1 MKGGK
6 PMPKATYRTFLKK
19 RLNAGSTS
27 VTDVYHAVRKIPYG
41 STGER
46 NPVKVIANNL
56 GSCSGKHILLR
67 DLLRVVGREAEII
80 TMFTHFNRGIPSHPA
95 MPTDLRA
102 MIDGEDVC
110 DFHHY
115 VRVRMDEGWR
125 KLDAT
130 WHDALIPYGFP
141 VNRDWK
147 GESDTVLAAAPIREY
162 PAVEDLVTWKEQ
174 LLTQL
179 TSEQREFRGKFF
191 TRLTEWMMTL

>member
-1 MKGGK
+1 
-6 PMPKATYRTFLKK
+6 MPKGTYRTFLEK
-19 RLNAGSTS
+19 RLSAGSRN
-27 VTDVYHAVRKIPYG
+27 VTDVYHVVRKIPYG

-46 NPVKVIANNL
+46 DPLKVIANNL
-56 GSCSGKHILLR
+56 GSCSGKHVLLR
-67 DLLRVVGREAEII
+67 DLLREAGWEAEII
-80 TMFTHFNRGIPSHPA
+80 TMFTYFNRGIPSHPA
-95 MPTDLRA
+95 MPAELRA
-102 MIDGEDVC
+102 MIEGEEVC

-147 GESDTVLAAAPIREY
+147 GESDTVLAAAPMREY
-162 PAVEDLVTWKEQ
+162 PAVEDLVALKER

-179 TSEQREFRGKFF
+179 TPEQREFRAKFF
-191 TRLTEWMMTL
+191 TQLTNWMMTL

>member
-1 MKGGK
+1 MSKI
-6 PMPKATYRTFLKK
+6 TYRTFLKE
-19 RLNAGSTS
+19 RLS
-27 VTDVYHAVRKIPYG
+27 VGPTNVADVYHAVRKIPYG

-67 DLLRVVGREAEII
+67 DLLREVGWEAEII

-95 MPTDLRA
+95 MPTNLRA
-102 MIDGEDVC
+102 MIDGDDVC

-115 VRVRMDEGWR
+115 VRVRMDEDWR

-141 VNRDWK
+141 VNRDWR
-147 GESDTVLAAAPIREY
+147 GEGDTVLAATPIREY
-162 PAVEDLVTWKEQ
+162 PAVEDLVARKEH
-174 LLTQL
+174 LLTEL
-179 TSEQREFRGKFF
+179 TPEQRELRAKFF
-191 TRLTEWMMTL
+191 TRLTEWMITL

>member
-1 MKGGK
+1 
-6 PMPKATYRTFLKK
+6 MPKATYRTFLKK
-19 RLNAGSTS
+19 LLRAGSTNL
-27 VTDVYHAVRKIPYG
+27 TDVYHAVRKIPYG

-67 DLLRVVGREAEII
+67 DLLREVGWEAEII
-80 TMFTHFNRGIPSHPA
+80 TMFTHFNRGLPSHPA
-95 MPTDLRA
+95 MPAELRA
-102 MIDGEDVC
+102 MIAGEDVC

-115 VRVRMDEGWR
+115 VRVRMREGWH

-130 WHDALIPYGFP
+130 WHDALISYGFP

-147 GESDTVLAAAPIREY
+147 GHSDTVLAATPIREY
-162 PAVEDLVTWKEQ
+162 PAVEDLVAWKKQ

-179 TSEQREFRGKFF
+179 TPEQRDFRAKFF
-191 TRLTEWMMTL
+191 TTLTEWMMTL

>member
-1 MKGGK
+1 MSKE
-6 PMPKATYRTFLKK
+6 TYRIFLKE
-19 RLNAGSTS
+19 RVRAGSTN
-27 VTDVYHAVRKIPYG
+27 VADIYHAVRKIPYG

-46 NPVKVIANNL
+46 DPVKVIANNL

-67 DLLRVVGREAEII
+67 DLLREVGWEAEII
-80 TMFTHFNRGIPSHPA
+80 TMFTHFNRGVPSHPA
-95 MPTDLRA
+95 MPADLRA

-115 VRVRMDEGWR
+115 VRVRIREGWH

-130 WHDALIPYGFP
+130 WHDALISYGFP
-141 VNRDWK
+141 VNRDWE
-147 GESDTVLAAAPIREY
+147 GNSDTVLAATPIREY
-162 PAVEDLVTWKEQ
+162 PAVEDLVAWKEQ

-179 TSEQREFRGKFF
+179 TPEQRKFRAKFF

>member
-1 MKGGK
+1 
-6 PMPKATYRTFLKK
+6 MPKGTYRTFLEK
-19 RLNAGSTS
+19 RLSAGSRN

-46 NPVKVIANNL
+46 DPLKVIANNL
-56 GSCSGKHILLR
+56 GSCSGKHVLLR
-67 DLLRVVGREAEII
+67 DLLREAGWEAEII
-80 TMFTHFNRGIPSHPA
+80 TMFTYFNRGIPSHPA
-95 MPTDLRA
+95 MPAELRA
-102 MIDGEDVC
+102 MIEGEEVC

-147 GESDTVLAAAPIREY
+147 GESDTVLAAAPMREY
-162 PAVEDLVTWKEQ
+162 PAVEDLVALKER

-179 TSEQREFRGKFF
+179 TPEQREFRAKFF
-191 TRLTEWMMTL
+191 TQLTNWMMTL

>member
-1 MKGGK
+1 
-6 PMPKATYRTFLKK
+6 MPKEPYRIFLKE
-19 RLNAGSTS
+19 RVRAGSTN
-27 VTDVYHAVRKIPYG
+27 VVDIYHAVRKIPYG

-46 NPVKVIANNL
+46 DPVKVIANNL

-67 DLLRVVGREAEII
+67 DLLREVGWEAEII
-80 TMFTHFNRGIPSHPA
+80 TMFTHFNRGVPSHPA
-95 MPTDLRA
+95 MPADLRA

-115 VRVRMDEGWR
+115 VRVRTREGCQ

-130 WHDALIPYGFP
+130 WHDALISYGFP
-141 VNRDWK
+141 VNRDWE
-147 GESDTVLAAAPIREY
+147 GHSDTVLAATPIREF
-162 PAVEDLVTWKEQ
+162 PAVEDLVAWKEQ

-179 TSEQREFRGKFF
+179 TPEQREFRSKFF

>member
-1 MKGGK
+1 MSKE
-6 PMPKATYRTFLKK
+6 PYRIFLKE
-19 RLNAGSTS
+19 RVNTGSTS
-27 VTDVYHAVRKIPYG
+27 VLDIYHAVRKIPYG

-46 NPVKVIANNL
+46 DPVKVIANNL

-67 DLLRVVGREAEII
+67 DLLREVGWEAGII
-80 TMFTHFNRGIPSHPA
+80 TMFTHFNRGVPSHPA
-95 MPTDLRA
+95 MPADLRA

-115 VRVRMDEGWR
+115 VRVRTREGWH

-130 WHDALIPYGFP
+130 WHDALISYGFP
-141 VNRDWK
+141 VNRDWE
-147 GESDTVLAAAPIREY
+147 GHSDTVLAAMPIREY
-162 PAVEDLVTWKEQ
+162 PAVEDLVAWKEQ

-179 TSEQREFRGKFF
+179 TPEEREFRSKFF

>member
-1 MKGGK
+1 
-6 PMPKATYRTFLKK
+6 MPKATYRTFLKK
-19 RLNAGSTS
+19 RLSAGSTN
-27 VTDVYHAVRKIPYG
+27 VADVYHAVRKIPYG

-67 DLLRVVGREAEII
+67 DLLREVGWEAEII
-80 TMFTHFNRGIPSHPA
+80 TMFTYFNRGIPSHPA
-95 MPTDLRA
+95 MPADLRA

-115 VRVRMDEGWR
+115 VRVRMNEGWR
-125 KLDAT
+125 KLDST

-147 GESDTVLAAAPIREY
+147 GDSDTVLAATPIREY
-162 PAVEDLVTWKEQ
+162 PAVEDLVTRKEQ

-179 TSEQREFRGKFF
+179 TSEQREFRAKFF

>member
-1 MKGGK
+1 
-6 PMPKATYRTFLKK
+6 MPKTTYRTFLKK
-19 RLNAGSTS
+19 RFKGGAAN
-27 VTDVYHAVRKIPYG
+27 VTDIYHAVRNIPYG

-46 NPVKVIANNL
+46 DPVKVIANNL

-67 DLLRVVGREAEII
+67 DLLREVSWEAEVI

-95 MPTDLRA
+95 MPAELRA
-102 MIDGEDVC
+102 MITGEDVC

-115 VRVRMDEGWR
+115 VHVRIREGWH

-130 WHDALIPYGFP
+130 WHDALISYGFP

-147 GESDTVLAAAPIREY
+147 GHSDTVLAATPIREY
-162 PAVEDLVTWKEQ
+162 SAVEDLAAWKKQ
-174 LLTQL
+174 LVTQL
-179 TSEQREFRGKFF
+179 TPSQRELRAKFF

>member
-1 MKGGK
+1 
-6 PMPKATYRTFLKK
+6 MPKEPYRIFLKE
-19 RLNAGSTS
+19 RVRAGSTN
-27 VTDVYHAVRKIPYG
+27 VVDIYHAVRKIPYG

-46 NPVKVIANNL
+46 DPKKVIANNL

-67 DLLRVVGREAEII
+67 DLLREVGWEAEII
-80 TMFTHFNRGIPSHPA
+80 TMFTHFNRGVPSHPA
-95 MPTDLRA
+95 MPVDLRA

-115 VRVRMDEGWR
+115 VRVRTREGWH

-130 WHDALIPYGFP
+130 WHDALISYGFP
-141 VNRDWK
+141 VNRDWE
-147 GESDTVLAAAPIREY
+147 GHSDTVLAATPIREF
-162 PAVEDLVTWKEQ
+162 PAVEDLVAWKEQ

-179 TSEQREFRGKFF
+179 TPEQRKFRSKFF

>member
-1 MKGGK
+1 
-6 PMPKATYRTFLKK
+6 MPKATYRTFLKK
-19 RLNAGSTS
+19 RLRAGSS
-27 VTDVYHAVRKIPYG
+27 NVADIYHAVRNIPYG

-46 NPVKVIANNL
+46 DPVKVIASNL

-67 DLLRVVGREAEII
+67 DLLREVGREAEVI

-95 MPTDLRA
+95 MPAKLRA
-102 MIDGEDVC
+102 MINGEEVC

-115 VRVRMDEGWR
+115 VRVRIYECWY

-130 WHDALIPYGFP
+130 WHDVLISYGFP
-141 VNRDWK
+141 VNRNWN
-147 GESDTVLAAAPIREY
+147 GNSDTVLAATPIREY
-162 PAVEDLVTWKEQ
+162 PAVEDLAAWKKQ

-179 TSEQREFRGKFF
+179 TPEQREFRAEFF

>member
-1 MKGGK
+1 
-6 PMPKATYRTFLKK
+6 MPKATYRTFLKK
-19 RLNAGSTS
+19 LLRAGSTNL
-27 VTDVYHAVRKIPYG
+27 TDVYHAVRKIPYG

-67 DLLRVVGREAEII
+67 DLLREVGWEAEII

-95 MPTDLRA
+95 MPAELRA
-102 MIDGEDVC
+102 MIAGEDVC

-115 VRVRMDEGWR
+115 VRVRMREGWH

-130 WHDALIPYGFP
+130 WHDALISYGFP

-147 GESDTVLAAAPIREY
+147 GHSDTVLAATPIREY
-162 PAVEDLVTWKEQ
+162 PAVEDLVAWKEQ

-179 TSEQREFRGKFF
+179 TPEQRDFRAKFF
-191 TRLTEWMMTL
+191 TALTEWMMTL